1 MLATDT
7 PPALS
12 SPAPV
17 RVATNQIIGVMATGP
32 QADLDRLEAAT
43 RGAGFPCQQMD
54 GPDGHE
60 LAVVFPPHS
69 DPTKVNA
76 YLAVLRGGD
85 FAALTFRSAIAP
97 SQ

>member
-1 MLATDT
+1 MLAADI

-17 RVATNQIIGVMATGP
+17 MVAATQIIGVMATGP
-32 QADLDRLEAAT
+32 QTDLDRLEAVT
-43 RGAGFPCQQMD
+43 RGAGFPCQQID

-60 LAVVFPPHS
+60 LAVVFPPQA
-69 DPTKVNA
+69 DPTKVSA
-76 YLAVLRGGD
+76 YLSTLRSGD
-85 FAALTFRSAIAP
+85 FAALAFRSAIAP